1 MISPVWPTLR
11 GTRHSPESG
20 AGTGGELLLWA
31 ILAILIVLWLLGL
44 ALDIVGAFIHVLLIV
59 AAIVLVIELARRAR
73 AT

>member
-1 MISPVWPTLR
+1 M
-11 GTRHSPESG
+11 
-20 AGTGGELLLWA
+20 LWA
-31 ILAILIVLWLLGL
+31 ILAILVVLWLLGL